1 MAGTVTR
8 RDPMETSA
16 TCADSAGSRADIPVE
31 RDCPDS
37 GRLLPLMA
45 GRVLPPNSE
54 SSVRSPPPGSP
65 LMAGPSP
72 GGPKP
77 TRLLRGTVTLTL
89 MWMPAGKGRWLV
101 AEGVHHGLVDPIMP
115 FKLLR
120 SPSRGT
126 PSGSSL
132 PGPAPA
138 VTSVSES
145 SWQAQELVDIT
156 CTDARACE
164 LSPPVCPSARSP
176 ETPWAGRLKAAIW
189 LVRSVDRVIAVIA
202 SARSWPRLRLS
213 PQARALAAIASKVAS
228 SSRASMVG
236 SSRRTWQRSSPAGR
250 GRDTHRRSAL
260 AWARSTCPSGSISI
274 RARSRSRPTCDTL
287 RPGA

>member
-1 MAGTVTR
+1 MAGTATR

-31 RDCPDS
+31 RGCPDS
-37 GRLLPLMA
+37 GRLLPLMT
-45 GRVLPPNSE
+45 GRVLPPSSE

-65 LMAGPSP
+65 LLAGPSP
-72 GGPKP
+72 GGPRP

-89 MWMPAGKGRWLV
+89 MPAGKGRWLV
-101 AEGVHHGLVDPIMP
+101 AEGVHHGLVDPIRP
-115 FKLLR
+115 LNLLR

-138 VTSVSES
+138 VTSVSEPP
-145 SWQAQELVDIT
+145 WEAQELVDIT
-156 CTDARACE
+156 GKDARACE
-164 LSPPVCPSARSP
+164 LSPPVCSSARSP
-176 ETPWAGRLKAAIW
+176 ETPGAGRLKAAIW
-189 LVRSVDRVIAVIA
+189 LVRSVERVIAVMA
-202 SARSWPRLRLS
+202 SPRSCPRVRCS
-213 PQARALAAIASKVAS
+213 PAARAEAAIASRVAS

-236 SSRRTWQRSSPAGR
+236 SSRRIWETPSPAGR
-250 GRDTHRRSAL
+250 GRETHRRSAL
-260 AWARSTCPSGSISI
+260 AWARSAWPSGSISI